1 MKKVLRLT
9 TVLCL
14 GGGCLVLLV
23 LCLTSWKFGG
33 WEPLKA
39 YLNGEV
45 VYLAPKTLSL
55 GDCETDAETVAI
67 FKMANLASKE
77 VSVVGEHSS
86 CDCAFSDEIPIFIPS
101 GKTVDLKVNVRLPK
115 YNSSYDQTLVFMVA
129 EPSKL
134 GMHPVRVTAT
144 ISNPLPRPIE
154 ETESV
159 IPLLA
164 PIIEGR

>member
-1 MKKVLRLT
+1 MKKVLHKT
-9 TVLCL
+9 TAWIL
-14 GGGCLVLLV
+14 GGGCLVLLI
-23 LCLTSWKFGG
+23 LGLTAWKLGG

-55 GDCETDAETVAI
+55 GNCEPDTEAI
-67 FKMANLASKE
+67 AVFKMTNLASKGI
-77 VSVVGEHSS
+77 SVVGERSS
-86 CDCAFSDEIPIFIPS
+86 CDCAFSEAIPIVIPS

-115 YNSSYDQTLVFMVA
+115 YNSSYDQTLIFMVA

-134 GMHPVRVTAT
+134 VLHPVRVTAT

-154 ETESV
+154 QTESAV
-159 IPLLA
+159 PLLA
-164 PIIEGR
+164 PIIEEK